1 MTVQILDSPQ
11 QNTVTPRLHLIK
23 LSVGTDSLQSLADWQ
38 SQRMR
43 ERIAQGVDP
52 SPRHVTRMT
61 PKRGT
66 ELLPGGS
73 IYWVIQGKIL
83 ARQPLSALTPV
94 VDEDGIK
101 RCALMLEPT
110 LFRVQPRPRK
120 PFQGWRY
127 LTVEDAPADI
137 NPNAQSGTDM
147 PEDMREELAKFG
159 LL

>member
-1 MTVQILDSPQ
+1 MSVRIVDA
-11 QNTVTPRLHLIK
+11 VEARAEKPRLHLIK
-23 LSVGTDSLQSLADWQ
+23 LSVGTDSIQSLADWQ

-52 SPRHVTRMT
+52 RPRHITRMT
-61 PKRGT
+61 PKRGD

-83 ARQPLSALTPV
+83 ARQPLAALVPV
-94 VDEDGIK
+94 VDEEGIK
-101 RCALMLEPT
+101 RCALMLEPFLLRT
-110 LFRVQPRPRK
+110 QPRPRK

-127 LTVEDAPADI
+127 LTTEDAPADI
-137 NPNAQSGTDM
+137 DSSTPTGTDM
-147 PEDMREELAKFG
+147 PEEMREELEKFG